1 MIESCGGGEERH
13 LYNETIAADFAVV
26 GGGLSG
32 VCAAITAARE
42 GLDVVL
48 IQDRPVLG
56 GNASSEVRMWTV
68 GATSHMS
75 NNNRW
80 AREGGVIDE
89 ILVDNLYRNPD
100 GNSLI
105 FDMIILEK
113 VRAEKRIRV
122 LLNTAVFRAVMSS
135 ERSIAGVQGFCSQNG
150 TLYNIQAPLFCDAS
164 GDGILGFLSGA
175 AYRMGA
181 ESKDE
186 FGEGFAPD
194 QAYGE
199 LLGHTLYFYSKD
211 TGRPVPFI
219 APDFALKDITEI
231 PRYRQFKASDQG
243 CALWWIEYGGRLHT
257 IRQSEDIKWE
267 LWKIIYGVW
276 DYIKN
281 SGNFP
286 EAETLTLE
294 WVGTIPGKRESR
306 RFEGDYMLT
315 QSDVV
320 EQRQHQDAVAYGGW
334 ALDLHPADGVYSSEN
349 ACTQWHSQGVYQI
362 PFRTMYSRNIDN
374 LFLTG
379 RLISAS
385 HVAFGST
392 RVMLTC
398 ALNGQAVGM
407 AAAQSLETKQTPR
420 DLLAPDQMRRLQSR
434 LAASGHHIPGC
445 AIERD
450 DLAATAEVKAS
461 SEYTLDALPA
471 GKDTVDLS
479 CLRALLLPLTA
490 GPAPAVTVLVEV
502 EQNAELVAE
511 LCVSARENNFIP
523 DRVLARSKVNLGKN
537 DTSARFVFDTLVP
550 DGYAFVVL
558 RQTEGVRVRLSDT
571 RITGVLA
578 VSQTFGDRVA
588 KSSIQTPPANI
599 GIDSFPFWIPE
610 RRPGGKLFAA
620 TFDPPVRPFGA
631 EAVLKGPDRPA
642 QTANAWLPDNDDP
655 APALTLRWAEAQTVR
670 RIELSFDTDFDHG
683 MESLLIRHPE
693 RVIPFCVS
701 SYRLVAD
708 NGVEL
713 AFVRQNHQTRNVI
726 RLDQPIQ
733 TRTLTLEIK
742 QDNGAPPAVFAVR
755 VYDQ

>member
-1 MIESCGGGEERH
+1 MIESSGGGEGRR
-13 LYNETIAADFAVV
+13 LYNEVISGDFVVV
-26 GGGLSG
+26 GGGLAG

-42 GLDVVL
+42 GLNVVL
-48 IQDRPVLG
+48 VQDRPVLG
-56 GNASSEVRMWTV
+56 GNASSEVRMWAV

-105 FDMIILEK
+105 FDIIVLEK

-135 ERSIAGVQGFCSQNG
+135 ERSIARVQGFCSQNG
-150 TLYNIQAPLFCDAS
+150 TLYDIRAPLFCDAS

-181 ESKDE
+181 ESRDE
-186 FGEGFAPD
+186 FAEGFAPD

-219 APDFALKDITEI
+219 APDFALKDITKI

-286 EAETLTLE
+286 DAETLNLE

-315 QSDVV
+315 QADVV

-334 ALDLHPADGVYSSEN
+334 ALDLHPADGVYSSET

-407 AAAQSLETKQTPR
+407 AAAQCLESKQPPR
-420 DLLAPDQMRRLQSR
+420 GLLAPDQMRRLQNR
-434 LAASGHHIPGC
+434 LNAAGHYIPGRP
-445 AIERD
+445 IERD
-450 DLAATAEVKAS
+450 DLAATAAVTAS
-461 SEYTLDALPA
+461 SEYALDALPA
-471 GKDTVDLS
+471 GEDTADLS
-479 CLRALLLPLTA
+479 CPRALLLPLTA
-490 GPAPAVTVLVEV
+490 GPAPAVTFLVEV
-502 EQNAELVAE
+502 EQDAELVAE
-511 LCVSARENNFIP
+511 LCVSAREGNFIP
-523 DRVLARSKVNLGKN
+523 DRMLARSKVSLGKD
-537 DTSARFVFDTLVP
+537 DTSARFVFDTLMP

-558 RQTEGVRVRLSDT
+558 RPAPGVRVRLSDT
-571 RITGVLA
+571 RVTGVLT

-588 KSSIQTPPANI
+588 KSAIQSPPADI

-631 EAVLKGPDRPA
+631 AAVLKGPDRPA
-642 QTANAWLPDNDDP
+642 QAANAWLPANDDA
-655 APALTLRWAEAQTVR
+655 APALTLRWAQAQTVG

-693 RVIPFCVS
+693 RAIPFCVS

-708 NGVEL
+708 NDVEL
-713 AFVRQNHQTRNVI
+713 AFVRQNYRTRNVI
-726 RLDQPIQ
+726 RLDRPIQ

-742 QDNGAPPAVFAVR
+742 QGNGAPPAVFAVR